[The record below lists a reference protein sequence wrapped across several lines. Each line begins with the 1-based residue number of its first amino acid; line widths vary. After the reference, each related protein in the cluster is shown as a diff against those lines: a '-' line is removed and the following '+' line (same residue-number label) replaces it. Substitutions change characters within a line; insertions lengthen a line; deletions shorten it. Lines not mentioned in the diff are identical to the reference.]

1 MTLFSKA
8 LVIFKLLL
16 CAQMATAQKQEK
28 ESKKKK
34 RKEGR
39 GGDKGGEKEREE

>member
-1 MTLFSKA
+1 VTLFSKA

-28 ESKKKK
+28 ESKKIK
-34 RKEGR
+34 GR
-39 GGDKGGEKEREE
+39 GGDKGREKEREEE